1 MTEAQILKLSVER
14 ERNSTLLRAAIRRV
28 DTREISRI
36 QERQREITSAIFA
49 AGGKEK
55 HADTLRVLYAVRRK
69 FMAEYLDK
77 MAEDDQKMADS
88 ARETPFPQTAED
100 GE

>member
-1 MTEAQILKLSVER
+1 MTETQILKLSVER

-36 QERQREITSAIFA
+36 QARQGEITRAIF
-49 AGGKEK
+49 
-55 HADTLRVLYAVRRK
+55 
-69 FMAEYLDK
+69 
-77 MAEDDQKMADS
+77 
-88 ARETPFPQTAED
+88 ET